1 MAAGTTRLYR
11 AVLRDARPPLSIR
24 LRRTFSDWV
33 TRKGF
38 APINAGL
45 PRDEQEANGARLR
58 VERRHDSGRFTLEE
72 PCDGG
77 TLRTTVTY
85 TETVDDM
92 TGWVV
97 VDVEQVGGPEHVTA
111 NAPGFLPAY
120 LDTARITD
128 GAVHLEGGPVTVDEQ
143 EVPRFLQTLTEQN
156 RRVPVVVVSIDSK
169 NANASRHWAARI
181 FEATAGVAI
190 VARFA
195 DLRAQNL
202 FNRMVADDLRVYGG
216 GVRTYAAGFDPA
228 DRRTAG
234 RHRVMSGQRLR
245 SQGDQALQQLVDG
258 VIGQTLWR
266 ELPDD
271 VARTLPVVHNLL
283 LGRAE
288 PRRLA
293 EAAAARGPDLD
304 PAKLDLRRRM
314 MEVVRA
320 AAETRRQ
327 EPEPAAD
334 DDGSGAE
341 PQPAADASATTD
353 TEPPADPADA
363 AAGAVPGLAEAVAE
377 HVVKELRPELETA
390 LSLAAHEGARAARQV
405 ETLAIHL
412 AGIRELLAARLS
424 GADAQ
429 ARPQDGQGSLAE
441 RLKRLQEEHDR
452 LLAEHSETIHT
463 VSRLKARIR
472 YLERRLVDAGRPEY
486 GRGDEEDAFEPD
498 SIAAVLVAA
507 KERLQHV
514 RLCDGVAEEA
524 GQLDVLHPQWSRVWA
539 ARAWSALLALNDYA
553 KARSSGEFS
562 GGFFDWC
569 NEGCDDRF
577 TIPARMI
584 AMRESQSVTSRA
596 KFSSAR
602 TFRVPEE
609 VDPSGRIL
617 MEAHIKL
624 RPVGYP
630 APRMYF
636 HDDSAGPTGR
646 IWIGYLGDHLP
657 NTRTN

>member
-1 MAAGTTRLYR
+1 MAAGTTRLFR

-24 LRRTFSDWV
+24 LRRTFSEWV
-33 TRKGF
+33 AGKGF

-45 PRDEQEANGARLR
+45 PRDEQEVNGARLR

-72 PCDGG
+72 PCEDG

-92 TGWVV
+92 PGWVV
-97 VDVEQVGGPEHVTA
+97 VEVEQVGGSEQVTA

-128 GAVHLEGGPVTVDEQ
+128 GAVHLEGGPVPVDEQ
-143 EVPRFLQTLTEQN
+143 EVPRFLQTLAERN
-156 RRVPVVVVSIDSK
+156 RRVPVAVVSVDPK
-169 NANASRHWAARI
+169 DPNAARCRAARI
-181 FEATAGVAI
+181 AEATAGAAI
-190 VARFA
+190 VAWFA
-195 DLRAQNL
+195 DMHAQNL
-202 FNRMVADDLRVYGG
+202 FNRIVADELRVYGG
-216 GVRTYAAGFDPA
+216 AVRTYAAGFDPA

-234 RHRVMSGQRLR
+234 RHRVMSAQRLR

-258 VIGQTLWR
+258 IIGQTLWR

-271 VARTLPVVHNLL
+271 VDRTLPVVHNLL

-293 EAAAARGPDLD
+293 EAVARRQDLD
-304 PAKLDLRRRM
+304 PAKQDLHRRM

-327 EPEPAAD
+327 EPEPAPAD
-334 DDGSGAE
+334 DAASRPDAE
-341 PQPAADASATTD
+341 EAASPAP
-353 TEPPADPADA
+353 EPPPAPAEAVPDA
-363 AAGAVPGLAEAVAE
+363 AAPGLAEAVAE
-377 HVVKELRPELETA
+377 HVVKELRPELDAA

-405 ETLAIHL
+405 EILAIHL
-412 AGIRELLAARLS
+412 AGIRDLLASRLP
-424 GADAQ
+424 GAGAPAQ
-429 ARPQDGQGSLAE
+429 AGDGHGPLAE
-441 RLKRLQEEHDR
+441 RLERLQEEHDR
-452 LLAEHSETIHT
+452 LLAEHSEAIHT
-463 VSRLKARIR
+463 VSRLKARVR
-472 YLERRLVDAGRPEY
+472 YLERRLLEAGRPEY
-486 GRGDEEDAFEPD
+486 GRGDEEDAFAPE

-507 KERLQHV
+507 KELPHV
-514 RLCDGVAEEA
+514 RLCEGVAEEA
-524 GQLDVLHPQWSRVWA
+524 GRLDLLHPQWSRVWA

-553 KARSSGEFS
+553 RARSSGEFS

-577 TIPARMI
+577 TIPTRMI
-584 AMRESQSVTSRA
+584 AMRESQSVTTRA

-636 HDDSAGPTGR
+636 HDDTAGATGK
-646 IWIGYLGDHLP
+646 IWIGYLGEHLP